1 MRIAE
6 PSQQSLYR
14 TPKTILDIKEY
25 FVSQPEHS
33 MDLFSTV
40 DYFIICLYL
49 CVVIGVGLWASRSV
63 KTLDDY
69 ATGNRSYSSVFIF
82 ATLSASFIGG
92 GFTSGLAEKVYR
104 MGLFYVIGLWGFS
117 VKEVLIAKYVAPR
130 MTAFRDAISVG
141 DIMGRLYGENARV
154 LTGIASVL
162 VCAGI
167 AGAQFGAFGYMINML
182 LGIPQVWG
190 ILICASVV
198 ILYSSL
204 GGMKAVVANDT
215 LHFIVLII
223 ALPLVFLLGL
233 NQVGGMK
240 AILSIPN
247 FDAMGSDIPWFA
259 IAGLFLSFFFGETLV
274 PPYVQRLLIGKDI
287 QSTVQGTL
295 WSGLLSFPFFLMI
308 GLIGLIAHKLNPGIN
323 PNMALPYVIQTVM
336 PIGLKGL
343 AVAGMIAV
351 IMSSA
356 DSFLNAAGIAAAHD
370 VIKPLKGIAGKHKE
384 LIISRFTT
392 LTVGVMG
399 AGFAA
404 STESVLDILL
414 HAYNFWTPF
423 ILVPLIAGIMGY
435 KRPPQTF
442 WISSFLSISAVIIV
456 NNMSSFGASTFDGT
470 LTGILVNML
479 VFFTYNPAKR
489 LAGV

>member
-1 MRIAE
+1 
-6 PSQQSLYR
+6 
-14 TPKTILDIKEY
+14 
-25 FVSQPEHS
+25 
-33 MDLFSTV
+33 MDLFSNL
-40 DYFIICLYL
+40 DYFVICLYF
-49 CVVIGVGLWASRSV
+49 CAVICVGLWASRSV

-69 ATGNRSYSSVFIF
+69 ATGNRSYTSIFIF
-82 ATLSASFIGG
+82 ATLSSSFIGG

-117 VKEVLIAKYVAPR
+117 VKEILIAKYVAPR
-130 MTAFRDAISVG
+130 MSAFRDAISVG

-167 AGAQFGAFGYMINML
+167 AGAQFGAFGYMMNLL

-190 ILICASVV
+190 VFIGASIV

-215 LHFIVLII
+215 LHFTVLII

-233 NQVGGMK
+233 SQAGGIET
-240 AILSIPN
+240 ILSTPN
-247 FDAMGSDIPWFA
+247 FDAMGHDIPWFA
-259 IAGLFLSFFFGETLV
+259 LTGLFLSFFFGETLV

-287 QSTVQGTL
+287 KNTVQGTL

-308 GLIGLIAHKLNPGIN
+308 GLIGLIAHNLSPELN

-336 PIGLKGL
+336 PVGLKGL
-343 AVAGMIAV
+343 AIAGMIAV

-356 DSFLNAAGIAAAHD
+356 DSFLNAAGIAASHD
-370 VIKPLKGIAGKHKE
+370 IIKPLTDMTEKSKE

-392 LTVGVMG
+392 LTVGIIG
-399 AGFAA
+399 ALFAA

-414 HAYNFWTPF
+414 YAYNFWTPF
-423 ILVPLIAGIMGY
+423 ILVPLVAGILGY
-435 KRPPQTF
+435 QRPAQTF
-442 WISSFLSISAVIIV
+442 WVSSIISISTVVVV
-456 NNMSSFGASTFDGT
+456 NNVSVIGTSTFDGT
-470 LTGILVNML
+470 LIGILVNSII
-479 VFFTYNPAKR
+479 FFTYNPAKR